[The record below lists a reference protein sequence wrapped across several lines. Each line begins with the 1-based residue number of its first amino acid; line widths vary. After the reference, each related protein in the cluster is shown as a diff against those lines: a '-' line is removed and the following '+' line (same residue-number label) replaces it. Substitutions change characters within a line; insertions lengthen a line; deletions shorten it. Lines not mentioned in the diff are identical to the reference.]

1 MKDIFNKKSI
11 GLIHKVYTTQLKNK
25 KKYTASTKTRSEVRG
40 GGRKP
45 WKQKG
50 TGQARAGS
58 TRSPIWVGGGI
69 SFGPQPYNIF
79 KKVNKKE
86 KRLALLAAIAL
97 KNKDIICLPD
107 GSLELK
113 EPKTRY
119 LVKLIKS
126 LKINANKHILL
137 IASKATEILK
147 LASKNIP
154 NVTLVTCNSLC
165 LEDLL
170 KTDKIILA
178 EHTYNVLR
186 NKHELH

>member
-1 MKDIFNKKSI
+1 MKDIFNKRSI

-58 TRSPIWVGGGI
+58 TRSPIWVGGGV

-86 KRLALLAAIAL
+86 KRLAILAAIAL
-97 KNKDIICLPD
+97 KNKDSICLPD
-107 GSLELK
+107 SSLELK
-113 EPKTRY
+113 EPKTRC
-119 LVKLIKS
+119 LMELIKT
-126 LKINANKHILL
+126 LKINANKRILL
-137 IASKATEILK
+137 IVSKVTGNLK

-154 NVTLVTCNSLC
+154 NVTLVTSNSLC

-170 KTDKIILA
+170 KSDKIILT